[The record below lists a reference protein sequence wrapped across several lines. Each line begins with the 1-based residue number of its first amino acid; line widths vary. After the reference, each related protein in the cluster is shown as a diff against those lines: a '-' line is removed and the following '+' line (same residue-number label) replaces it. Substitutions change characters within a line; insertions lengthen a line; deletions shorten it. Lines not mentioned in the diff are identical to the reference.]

1 MKKKT
6 FEILGPNGEPISFAS
21 AADPGKTLSKEI
33 ANRSNSA
40 EYYNFVSLLPN
51 PDPVLRKSGDPIKVY
66 RELRSDPKVS
76 AVVGSRK
83 AGVKAY
89 KNRLDPLEADKR
101 LVALIE
107 KLFAEFVEPDSL
119 IDEILEAAEFGYKPF
134 ELLWDSVEGG
144 LLPVGYQKD
153 DAGLPLEDEARGI
166 IGRPPEWFGYSP
178 DSRLVFFSK
187 SAAFEGERVPDRKFV
202 VARRRSSAANPYG
215 EAFLSSV
222 FWPVVFKKNGVKFWN
237 LFVEK
242 YGSPF
247 LLGKYPR
254 GAQTKEIDGLLD
266 ALDSMYQDAVAAIPE
281 GSSLEMIERK
291 GGSGGNVEFANLC
304 DYMDRQIAQSVL
316 GQNLTSDVSSG
327 SLAAAEVHAAVKDE
341 IVEDDAKIVERFF
354 ADLIRT
360 IRDVNF
366 PSSKLPKFKLERPSK
381 IDATLADRDEKLKN
395 LGVGFTRS
403 YFERSHGLN
412 SDDFVLEGEPGAPA
426 PASPTAGSGADF
438 AEWNQ
443 GSGFD
448 DQDAIDRLG
457 DHLADPAR
465 SNAVAAEFV
474 DPIIKLVEESSSYS
488 EALGKLSEIYPKLS
502 TDKLEA
508 TLASALFVS
517 NALGNLKE

>member
-1 MKKKT
+1 
-6 FEILGPNGEPISFAS
+6 
-21 AADPGKTLSKEI
+21 
-33 ANRSNSA
+33 
-40 EYYNFVSLLPN
+40 
-51 PDPVLRKSGDPIKVY
+51 
-66 RELRSDPKVS
+66 
-76 AVVGSRK
+76 
-83 AGVKAY
+83 
-89 KNRLDPLEADKR
+89 
-101 LVALIE
+101 
-107 KLFAEFVEPDSL
+107 
-119 IDEILEAAEFGYKPF
+119 
-134 ELLWDSVEGG
+134 
-144 LLPVGYQKD
+144 
-153 DAGLPLEDEARGI
+153 
-166 IGRPPEWFGYSP
+166 
-178 DSRLVFFSK
+178 
-187 SAAFEGERVPDRKFV
+187 
-202 VARRRSSAANPYG
+202 
-215 EAFLSSV
+215 
-222 FWPVVFKKNGVKFWN
+222 
-237 LFVEK
+237 
-242 YGSPF
+242 
-247 LLGKYPR
+247 
-254 GAQTKEIDGLLD
+254 
-266 ALDSMYQDAVAAIPE
+266 MYQDAVAAIPE